1 MGLYDDI
8 AELPLHV
15 EDYRLEGLSRQAGA
29 ASWMR
34 RTTVVTLLGDGH
46 EGVGEDV
53 TWDEEAQ
60 LDQQERGAVLPLA
73 GRWTIDSFSRALAEA
88 DTFHGAEP
96 AFAVYRNY
104 RRWAFESA
112 ALDLALRQAG
122 RPLHDLFARTPR
134 PLNFV
139 VSLRLGEPASFEP
152 VARRLE
158 AYPGV
163 RFKLDAEPHWSPA
176 LIERLATTGA
186 VDVIDFK
193 GAYKGTV
200 VDVETDP
207 GLNERVAEAM
217 PGAYLEDPDL
227 EPAEARAALAPY
239 RERITWDAP
248 IHSVEDVLARE
259 VEPRVLNSKPSRFGS
274 WRELTRF
281 YDFCAERGIALYGG
295 GQSELGPGRGQ
306 IQLLAAMLHP
316 DGPNDVAPPGHDW
329 DELPDGLA
337 VSPLDPAPDTA
348 GFRRRA

>member
-8 AELPLHV
+8 AELPV
-15 EDYRLEGLSRQAGA
+15 RIEGYGLDGLARRSG
-29 ASWMR
+29 SGWMR
-34 RTTVVTLLGDGH
+34 RTTVVSLRGGGH

-60 LDQQERGAVLPLA
+60 LDQQARGPVLPLV
-73 GRWTIDSFSRALAEA
+73 GSWTIESLSRALEELDA
-88 DTFHGAEP
+88 FHGAEP
-96 AFAVYRNY
+96 AFPVYRSY

-122 RPLHDLFARTPR
+122 RPLHELLGRPPR
-134 PLNFV
+134 PLTFV

-152 VARRLE
+152 VARRLV
-158 AYPGV
+158 AYPGI
-163 RFKLDAEPHWSPA
+163 RFKLDAEPHWSEE
-176 LIERLATTGA
+176 LIERLAASEA

-200 VDVETDP
+200 VDVETDA
-207 GLNERVAEAM
+207 GLYARVAEAM

-227 EPAEARAALAPY
+227 GPDDARGALAPY
-239 RERITWDAP
+239 GDRITWDAP
-248 IHSVEDVLARE
+248 IHSVEDVLARD

-281 YDFCAERGIALYGG
+281 YDFCAERSIALYGG

-306 IQLLAAMLHP
+306 IQLLAALIHP

-329 DELPDGLA
+329 DDFPAGLP
-337 VSPLDPAPDTA
+337 VSPLDPAPESA